1 MSDISFKMDID
12 FNENHS
18 AANNNSNDSDLLIG
32 NVENGPLT
40 IKSPLAHSTPVIDQD
55 MTGVNN
61 NIQLETSSGSSVKDV
76 ILSNNGE
83 ENDSFSETV
92 KSSLESSVKNIKC
105 SPLKTEI
112 AYINPI
118 NTSKCLYNISNELSD
133 ADSQNCLNNSITED
147 SKNSENILCPTAMDI
162 VDFSFK
168 DSGNISG
175 KVVPEVQI
183 LDSLSNYNGN
193 VMNPTTDF
201 NLVKDVAV
209 HLTSKE
215 QKSLTANIAGE
226 DIESKS
232 TFEILQSVNATEN
245 PIDPTIALISS
256 NNSSNSVP
264 VDSFKVGSDN
274 KMLENSINSPVGDFS
289 NIDSVLKVPE
299 NPMNDTVKKISNI
312 DLVSEVF
319 ENFTDKPVEN
329 FANVHSISKVSV
341 TPVNKPAEDFSAVDI
356 LPENPIYNS
365 LGGFATSDPISQV
378 PENPINKPAG
388 DFSIVNTPSHV
399 PENSV
404 DTPTGDFSVDT
415 PTGDFS
421 VDTPTGDFSVDTPT
435 GDFSVDTPTGDFSVD
450 TPAGDFSVDTPAGD
464 FSVDTP
470 AGDFSVVD
478 TPSQV
483 PKIPINKPTGDFFIA
498 DTESQVPEN
507 LINKS
512 AGNLSI
518 ADTSSQML
526 EKPIEGFSNAGI
538 EFKVPENPM
547 NELLEFSDA
556 GCSSYKNLENIV
568 YNTSACSSNVDSVNK
583 DSTVN
588 TAEKL
593 TNEDLMFKMSEDQY
607 SNPSDQFL
615 DVDFGFKIPEN
626 PITNECD
633 EEFTDAVQFF
643 KDPNSFQFL
652 ENIKTS
658 AQPESTIPRSSLYV
672 KFDPL
677 MSKISPNVPKPDNTL
692 ISNAAKETQKVSSE
706 KISPVP
712 EVINKHLVDVGVRE
726 STGNILISFDS
737 PRKSTSKDAKASVIL
752 SPPKL
757 YTEDELQQKL
767 KIHELTTQAIYL
779 KKQREMELQLIK
791 RDNLIRL
798 QNIVVDEYLSIASDK
813 FDEFKKAQ
821 AKIELFETE
830 NKKLKDD
837 LKTSAE
843 DLQSV
848 ENTFADF
855 HKRYE
860 QCKGMLKTYK
870 DNEEHLK
877 QVISDLQNKLK
888 EQEQMYSM
896 LQERTEVMLEKANN
910 EVSTAKRAG
919 ESQIAVLN
927 AQLKKAE
934 MKITSLESDIKQI
947 KIENSQLGG
956 ICDDLMA
963 KVSMS

>member
-1 MSDISFKMDID
+1 MDFD

-18 AANNNSNDSDLLIG
+18 AANNNSNDSSLLIG
-32 NVENGPLT
+32 NVENGHLT
-40 IKSPLAHSTPVIDQD
+40 VKSPLTHSTPVMDQD
-55 MTGVNN
+55 MTGVDC
-61 NIQLETSSGSSVKDV
+61 NIQLETSSGSFIKDV

-83 ENDSFSETV
+83 ENDSFSKTV
-92 KSSLESSVKNIKC
+92 NSSLESAVKNIKC
-105 SPLKTEI
+105 SPLKPEI
-112 AYINPI
+112 ADINHI
-118 NTSKCLYNISNELSD
+118 NTSKCSYNISNELSD
-133 ADSQNCLNNSITED
+133 ADSQNCVNNSITED

-168 DSGNISG
+168 DSGN
-175 KVVPEVQI
+175 VVPEVQM

-193 VMNPTTDF
+193 VMNPTADF

-232 TFEILQSVNATEN
+232 ASEILQSVNATGN
-245 PIDPTIALISS
+245 SIDPTVALISS
-256 NNSSNSVP
+256 NNSSNNVP
-264 VDSFKVGSDN
+264 VDSCKVGSDN
-274 KMLENSINSPVGDFS
+274 KMFENSVKSPVGDFS

-299 NPMNDTVKKISNI
+299 NPMNDTVKKFSNI
-312 DLVSEVF
+312 HLVSEVS
-319 ENFTDKPVEN
+319 ENSTDKPFEN

-341 TPVNKPAEDFSAVDI
+341 TPVNKPAGDFSAVDT
-356 LPENPIYNS
+356 LPENPIYDS
-365 LGGFATSDPISQV
+365 PGGFSTGNPISQV
-378 PENPINKPAG
+378 PGNPINKPTV

-404 DTPTGDFSVDT
+404 DK
-415 PTGDFS
+415 
-421 VDTPTGDFSVDTPT
+421 
-435 GDFSVDTPTGDFSVD
+435 
-450 TPAGDFSVDTPAGD
+450 PAGDFSINTPSHVPENSVDKPAGD
-464 FSVDTP
+464 FSSVDSPSQVPENPINEP
-470 AGDFSVVD
+470 AGDFSIVD
-478 TPSQV
+478 TSPHV
-483 PKIPINKPTGDFFIA
+483 PENLRRFSIVDTSPHMPENSVDKPAGDFFIV

-512 AGNLSI
+512 TGNLSI
-518 ADTSSQML
+518 TDTLSQML
-526 EKPIEGFSNAGI
+526 EKPIHKPTEDSSNAGI
-538 EFKVPENPM
+538 EFKVPENTM
-547 NELLEFSDA
+547 NEQLEFSNA
-556 GCSSYKNLENIV
+556 GHSSYKNRENIV
-568 YNTSACSSNVDSVNK
+568 YNTPTCSFNVDSVNK

-607 SNPSDQFL
+607 SNPSDKFL

-692 ISNAAKETQKVSSE
+692 ISNAAKETQEVSSE

-737 PRKSTSKDAKASVIL
+737 PRKSTSKDTKTSVIL

-767 KIHELTTQAIYL
+767 KIHELTTQEIYL
-779 KKQREMELQLIK
+779 KKQREMESQLIK
-791 RDNLIRL
+791 RDNLIKI
-798 QNIVVDEYLSIASDK
+798 QKVVLEEYLSVTSDK
-813 FDEFKKAQ
+813 FDEFKKAL

-870 DNEEHLK
+870 ENEEHLK

-896 LQERTEVMLEKANN
+896 LQERTEEMLDKANS